1 MKLEDENFERIKLEI
16 DLLKQRFENLDHIL
30 RTQEEMV
37 NHLAEN
43 TKSLLKDIFISKKD
57 GSMEEIMKNAFS
69 TKQMPKI
76 LQ

>member
-1 MKLEDENFERIKLEI
+1 MEHENNNLERIKLEI

-30 RTQEEMV
+30 RTQEEML

-43 TKSLLKDIFISKKD
+43 TKSLLKDIFSSKKD
-57 GSMEEIMKNAFS
+57 SSMEEIMKNAFS
-69 TKQMPKI
+69 NKKMPKI